1 MISIYGK
8 CIILISFKQQTKLS
22 YDKKLW
28 LYLHKIALN
37 AILLIDM
44 LNIGSKIT
52 QLRKTKNWSQE
63 DLAKK
68 VGSSRVM
75 IGNYERNTNTPS
87 IDILLKIA
95 KTFEV
100 TVDYLIGEGQ
110 LSTYDKE
117 VLKRIN
123 DIEHLPEEDKQHIF
137 YLIDN
142 LVKAA
147 KLKTL

>member
-1 MISIYGK
+1 
-8 CIILISFKQQTKLS
+8 
-22 YDKKLW
+22 
-28 LYLHKIALN
+28 
-37 AILLIDM
+37 M
-44 LNIGSKIT
+44 LDIGSKIMT
-52 QLRKTKNWSQE
+52 LRKKFNLSQSE
-63 DLAKK
+63 LAKK
-68 VGSSRVM
+68 VEVSRTI
-75 IGNYERNTNTPS
+75 IGNYERNENTPS

-95 KTFEV
+95 NTFDV
-100 TVDYLIGEGQ
+100 SVDYLIGEGS

-123 DIEHLPEEDKQHIF
+123 DIEHLPNEDKEHIF